1 MARKKTTPDLAP
13 PPAAEERLSTEPHI
27 WVKTFLKA
35 FEQTGQW
42 AISAKMAE
50 VTYNTVKRLYASDDI
65 FRDKCDEAREIGIDL
80 IILEIKRRGFA
91 GSDNLLM
98 FLAKGARPHIYRDNY
113 NVANTSA
120 PTNYILD
127 LTLPADSDYT
137 QTADQTADSI
147 LEG

>member
-1 MARKKTTPDLAP
+1 MPRIKKT
-13 PPAAEERLSTEPHI
+13 PPASMEPLSKEPAI
-27 WVKTFLKA
+27 WIPTFLKA

-50 VTYNTVKRLYASDDI
+50 VSYVTVKRLYASDEV
-65 FRDKCDEAREIGIDL
+65 FRERCDEAREIGIDL

-113 NVANTSA
+113 NATASSA
-120 PTNYILD
+120 PTNYIID
-127 LTLPADSDYT
+127 LTLPTDPDNAQAT
-137 QTADQTADSI
+137 DQTANLI